1 MRLEEQRSQFARERE
16 EDVKR
21 ERDELRKQFRKLKA
35 QIAAGAPKEKLAE
48 TSAKVDTAL
57 RNFNTANN
65 ALASAITKPVFVP
78 WMDTVTDRSGTPLPS
93 RANTTLPSE
102 K

>member
-35 QIAAGAPKEKLAE
+35 QIAAGAPKREIGRNV
-48 TSAKVDTAL
+48 SQSRYGVAKFKHRQQRTCLGNYEACLCAVDGYRHGSFRHAV
-57 RNFNTANN
+57 
-65 ALASAITKPVFVP
+65 TKSCQH
-78 WMDTVTDRSGTPLPS
+78 DVT
-93 RANTTLPSE
+93 
-102 K
+102 